1 MSKGREWRKKAL
13 GMIACVFAVAV
24 SAGSGMRMETLGQD
38 MISDAEYVMVEEETA
53 YFPEDDIAE
62 TIEPAEADAWP
73 GEENAPGEVIE
84 LQEEGADDE
93 MTGLPEN
100 KIGEDDVIDM
110 SEDEDGYSEEI
121 SDGLIEE
128 VFEEELTEEAETLE
142 AGSGSQ
148 QYETAPEIML
158 GGTYDVDLTYGAGCK
173 YFKFVPTATAY
184 YRFRSISTFTF
195 ENQID
200 PVAFIFS
207 ADGTMLAWHDDI
219 DAGSSNRNFGLVVLL
234 QKGETYYLKTAV
246 SLYPAA
252 YSFTVEKGDVADLSE
267 KATDFE
273 MWADGLQGM
282 DVCPGGKV
290 VLVVGWSRSDDRI
303 PTFSWEK
310 VGEGILPETS
320 NVLTVKAPDTAGTYQ
335 SYDCYVT
342 CDGVKAHNYD
352 GAGLIRF
359 TVRAEEDAHDPSD
372 WTVTVPATVFDEGTE
387 VRTCRFC
394 GKLMEH
400 RKIAKPEPFITMNVA
415 ENSTLPLQVKQ
426 STKAVKVTDLQEG
439 DYVVSWKSSKPKVA
453 SVSKTGKIKGK
464 KKGKTTITVTTA
476 AGAVYKFKVKVQTGR
491 VKTKQI
497 TAETENKITIKKKEK
512 IKLGAAVLPLT
523 SLDKLT
529 YSTSSSK
536 IATVKKGTVTGKAP
550 GKATITVKAGT
561 KTLKIRVKVIR

>member
-1 MSKGREWRKKAL
+1 MSKGREWRKKAVS
-13 GMIACVFAVAV
+13 MIACVFAVAV

-38 MISDAEYVMVEEETA
+38 MISDAEYVMAEEETA

-400 RKIAKPEPFITMNVA
+400 RKIAKLEPFITMNVA